1 VLDLADPEIVISRTE
16 GVTAS
21 FLKELLRRAALYAA
35 QDEEPGDAPA
45 DRPLRVSDAHMNAAL
60 DRLLDTRSQL
70 TRTLLGGDHRGVPQ
84 ALRRLPGL
92 QADQCLTA

>member
-1 VLDLADPEIVISRTE
+1 MLDLADPEIVISRTE

-45 DRPLRVSDAHMNAAL
+45 DRPLRVADAHMNAAL

-70 TRTLLGGDHRGVPQ
+70 TRTLLGARPPQDTAPAVP
-84 ALRRLPGL
+84 
-92 QADQCLTA
+92 